1 MLISNAR
8 VVTRDDV
15 FIGTVQIDGESIRAV
30 SRGTTAARDADDWGG
45 DYLLPGLVELHTDNL
60 EKHLAP
66 RPGVYWNVDAAFVT
80 HDAQVAAAGITTV
93 FDALAIGT
101 RLNVG
106 VRGRDVQTQCA
117 DALARFAS
125 HGLLRAEHFLH
136 LRCEIAT
143 EDVVDVFDSLARHPR
158 LRLAS
163 VMDHTPGQRQWKDP
177 QQWRHYQER
186 HRKWS
191 DEEAATT
198 IAELADEQQRYAD
211 AHRRAIVARC
221 RALGVPVAS
230 HDDTVIE
237 HVEQAARE
245 GIALAEFPTT
255 HAAAE
260 AARARHRDGDGRA
273 EPRARRLAFGQ
284 CVGARARAGGAPRH
298 PVVRLRAVEPA
309 MRGVRPRAPG
319 ALEPAARD
327 RHGVGLAGAPYGAS
341 RSRRNRAGAACGFR
355 ACRAARHAARA
366 ARDICSR
373 ASRRVALRIDSRAL
387 ERAGPSGRPVL
398 LATRGR
404 SRGSPVRGAALTAF
418 APKNI

>member
-106 VRGRDVQTQCA
+106 VRGHDVQTQCA

-260 AARARHRDGDGRA
+260 AAHARGIATVMGAPNLVRGGSHSGNVSA
-273 EPRARRLAFGQ
+273 LAL
-284 CVGARARAGGAPRH
+284 ARAGLLDILSSDYVPSSLLCAAFDLVHQAHWSLPRAIDTVSGSPARHTGLRDRGEIAPG
-298 PVVRLRAVEPA
+298 LRADFV
-309 MRGVRPRAPG
+309 
-319 ALEPAARD
+319 
-327 RHGVGLAGAPYGAS
+327 
-341 RSRRNRAGAACGFR
+341 
-355 ACRAARHAARA
+355 
-366 ARDICSR
+366 
-373 ASRRVALRIDSRAL
+373 RVALHGTLPVPRATY
-387 ERAGPSGRPVL
+387 V
-398 LATRGR
+398 RGR
-404 SRGSPVRGAALTAF
+404 RVV
-418 APKNI
+418 

>member
-1 MLISNAR
+1 
-8 VVTRDDV
+8 
-15 FIGTVQIDGESIRAV
+15 
-30 SRGTTAARDADDWGG
+30 
-45 DYLLPGLVELHTDNL
+45 
-60 EKHLAP
+60 
-66 RPGVYWNVDAAFVT
+66 
-80 HDAQVAAAGITTV
+80 
-93 FDALAIGT
+93 
-101 RLNVG
+101 
-106 VRGRDVQTQCA
+106 TQCA

-260 AARARHRDGDGRA
+260 AARARGIATVMGAPNLVRGGSHSGNVSA
-273 EPRARRLAFGQ
+273 LAL
-284 CVGARARAGGAPRH
+284 ARAGLLDILSSDYVPSSLLCAAFDLVHQAHWSLPRAIDTVSGSPARHTGLRDRGEIAPG
-298 PVVRLRAVEPA
+298 LRADFV
-309 MRGVRPRAPG
+309 
-319 ALEPAARD
+319 
-327 RHGVGLAGAPYGAS
+327 
-341 RSRRNRAGAACGFR
+341 
-355 ACRAARHAARA
+355 
-366 ARDICSR
+366 
-373 ASRRVALRIDSRAL
+373 RVALHGTLPVPRATY
-387 ERAGPSGRPVL
+387 V
-398 LATRGR
+398 RGR
-404 SRGSPVRGAALTAF
+404 RVV
-418 APKNI
+418 